1 MARGRCLWLLGG
13 SRGGQPCLC
22 FSGLACPHVPP
33 LLQRGRFGRS
43 PWLGPPGAFL
53 AAPTLVTRW
62 VTTINPPQ
70 PKAKI
75 RHLCSVP
82 GAWPRG
88 PPPTSAD
95 CCREQC
101 HTGLN
106 WGLLGLG
113 LMEAQMSMA
122 PERANVGLCQDLASF
137 LGTWF
142 WGDCVASV
150 GMSPQWGRHH
160 GRDVTAAGTS
170 PRWGCRPDG
179 DVTAA
184 VPLSPAGR

>member
-1 MARGRCLWLLGG
+1 MAAGG
-13 SRGGQPCLC
+13 VSRGPALSLLQWVGLSPCPPLAAEGTIWPQPLAGTPRGV
-22 FSGLACPHVPP
+22 SGCPHP
-33 LLQRGRFGRS
+33 GHA
-43 PWLGPPGAFL
+43 LGD
-53 AAPTLVTRW
+53 
-62 VTTINPPQ
+62 NNKSPQ